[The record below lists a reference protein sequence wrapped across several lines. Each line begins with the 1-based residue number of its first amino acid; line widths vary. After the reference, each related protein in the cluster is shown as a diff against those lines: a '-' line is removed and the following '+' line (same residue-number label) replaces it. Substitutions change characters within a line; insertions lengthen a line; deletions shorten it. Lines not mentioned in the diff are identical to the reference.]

1 MLKNVKCCI
10 NLQCSV
16 SMLPATNQR
25 PSQKSALPWA
35 AVVNSLS
42 CEIWPTSL
50 CQKPQSQMES
60 LTRVPTVLA
69 AQNKLLDSDN
79 VHISKN
85 RQTQPETCRNVTRK
99 KRKKEKR
106 RKKEKKKRVKK
117 RNVRLKVCRREEP
130 PSASSKQSTHLVIK
144 VAGVSVTL
152 SCSPA
157 LAPPKAASFP
167 PFTLG

>member
-1 MLKNVKCCI
+1 MQCFDAPGHQPTAEPEVSPALGC
-10 NLQCSV
+10 CSV
-16 SMLPATNQR
+16 
-25 PSQKSALPWA
+25 KA

-85 RQTQPETCRNVTRK
+85 RQTEPETCRNVTRK
-99 KRKKEKR
+99 KRKN
-106 RKKEKKKRVKK
+106 RKKKKKGKERKKKGEK